1 MSHEKNEN
9 NEFLGIIIN
18 EKKYNYYIGKSEEI
32 KDSLIIKLYVQII
45 FQNIFILMKQIMT
58 N

>member
-1 MSHEKNEN
+1 MELEKYEKNEYT
-9 NEFLGIIIN
+9 GIIIN
-18 EKKYNYYIGKSEEI
+18 EIKYNYYIGKSEEI